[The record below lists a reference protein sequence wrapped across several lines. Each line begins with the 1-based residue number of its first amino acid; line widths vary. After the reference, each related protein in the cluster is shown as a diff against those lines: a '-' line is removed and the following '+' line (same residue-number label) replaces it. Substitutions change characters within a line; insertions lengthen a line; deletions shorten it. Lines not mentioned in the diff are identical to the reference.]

1 MVILGAPAA
10 MSQPAEVAAFESAYE
25 SCATI
30 AARRY
35 ASGIDAADLIAG
47 AALDRCKSQRM
58 SYAQALQRAGGNSTL
73 VLNMVEQ
80 IDNALIRKKHGPEA
94 RVRECFPDGGNHFGR
109 AADLAQKKDYARCG
123 LFFPRIADF

>member
-1 MVILGAPAA
+1 MSIRVPQVLSLVMVILGAPGA

-80 IDNALIRKKHGPEA
+80 IDNALTKKVKLLVLEA
-94 RVRECFPDGGNHFGR
+94 RV
-109 AADLAQKKDYARCG
+109 KK
-123 LFFPRIADF
+123 

>member
-1 MVILGAPAA
+1 MVVFGAPTAV
-10 MSQPAEVAAFESAYE
+10 SQPTDVAAFESAYE

-30 AARRY
+30 AAQRY

-47 AALDRCKSQRM
+47 AALDSCKSQRI

-80 IDNALIRKKHGPEA
+80 FDNAMTKKLELLVLEA
-94 RVRECFPDGGNHFGR
+94 RV
-109 AADLAQKKDYARCG
+109 KK
-123 LFFPRIADF
+123 